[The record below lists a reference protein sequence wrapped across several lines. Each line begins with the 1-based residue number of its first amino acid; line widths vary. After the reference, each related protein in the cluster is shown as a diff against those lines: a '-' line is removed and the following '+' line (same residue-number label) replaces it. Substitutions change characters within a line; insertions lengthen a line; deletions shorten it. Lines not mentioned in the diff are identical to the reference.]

1 MLQQID
7 WVPLLLFIVMAAI
20 SPGPNNIACASM
32 GIRYGYKKTLRFLV
46 GISLGLAVQSGING
60 LVSTSLIQVIPQ
72 IEPVMRVIGAVYILW
87 LAVNTYRNSLD
98 AADDDQPLMGFKQG
112 VFFQLLNFK
121 AVLSSMTIFTT
132 FLNPLAG
139 HTPYILIAAG
149 LLGVRTFTVN
159 SIWTLFG
166 VSIQKLLGKP
176 VLLKIFNIVLALAL
190 VYTALDMLGVPEMLF
205 G

>member
-7 WVPLLLFIVMAAI
+7 WVPLLLFIVMATI

-32 GIRYGYKKTLRFLV
+32 GIRYGYKKTLHFLF

-60 LVSTSLIQVIPQ
+60 LVSTSLIQMIPQ
-72 IEPVMRVIGAVYILW
+72 IEPVMRVIGAGYILW
-87 LAVNTYRNSLD
+87 LAFSTYRNSLD

-132 FLNPLAG
+132 FLKPLAG
-139 HTPYILIAAG
+139 HTLYILIAAG

-166 VSIQKLLGKP
+166 VSIQKFLRKP